1 MSSQDQELFKQLYL
15 RYRPAL
21 ISFAMSYLYNEA
33 QAEEVVNDVFM
44 GLWNKRETLDY
55 TDELKSYMFTSVKNR
70 SFNALRKNKQLSETA
85 IEEWEIPAQFNDA
98 SHQLELMELQEQI
111 NFLIDALPPKCKQ
124 IFLMSRKEDMTY
136 KQIAAVMEISPK
148 TVENQIGNALKFL
161 KKFLK
166 R

>member
-1 MSSQDQELFKQLYL
+1 
-15 RYRPAL
+15 
-21 ISFAMSYLYNEA
+21 MSYLYNEA

-44 GLWNKRETLDY
+44 GLWNKRATLDY
-55 TDELKSYMFTSVKNR
+55 NDELKSYMFTSVKNR

-85 IEEWEIPAQFNDA
+85 IEEWEVPVQFNDA

-136 KQIAAVMEISPK
+136 KQIAEVMEISPK

-161 KKFLK
+161 KKSLK

>member
-1 MSSQDQELFKQLYL
+1 
-15 RYRPAL
+15 
-21 ISFAMSYLYNEA
+21 MSYLHNEA

-44 GLWNKRETLDY
+44 GLWNKRETLNY

-136 KQIAAVMEISPK
+136 KQIASVMEISPK

>member
-1 MSSQDQELFKQLYL
+1 MN
-15 RYRPAL
+15 
-21 ISFAMSYLYNEA
+21 YLYNEA

>member
-1 MSSQDQELFKQLYL
+1 
-15 RYRPAL
+15 
-21 ISFAMSYLYNEA
+21 MSYLYNEA

-161 KKFLK
+161 KKFLTLNSHLYMVL
-166 R
+166 

>member
-1 MSSQDQELFKQLYL
+1 
-15 RYRPAL
+15 
-21 ISFAMSYLYNEA
+21 MSYLYNEA